1 MAQTLKITVTAVPKP
16 LTKRFVKVEKI
27 ISDVKSVEFLEKMK
41 PFLFG
46 ADTTGTAETLGL
58 DLFTLLF
65 VYERP
70 FLDYIKKYMEKVS
83 EGAAELARLGLLV
96 NFMYRGKAIRLIP
109 LHREKNEISVN
120 EAVLLRLNIIDSKTD
135 YKRVNKRLSR
145 AADKNVK
152 KDFNPESLISAHFLD
167 TINLAVT
174 KFYMR
179 QAISEKE
186 LLDKMNFRRFNS
198 NLRLNTRPI
207 SLEELNRIIKQKPLF
222 PDISD
227 QNERLNLII
236 LFAVACRGVK
246 AEELF
251 NADRIFTVGEDSE
264 RFSRISGDF
273 LDIIC
278 NGNGV
283 EITDVFVKMAETLA
297 EWEMP
302 KLSGVDLIEI
312 RKNYTLIYGGTAL
325 AYSFDRA
332 LSSSEKMK
340 TLMRKRMITNY
351 WSIYEKILRLKQ
363 YGSII
368 SLCHTLSELEIN
380 MYRDLPAC
388 EEKLVLAFGEAERAI
403 EEINR

>member
-27 ISDVKSVEFLEKMK
+27 ISDVNSVEFLEKMK

-46 ADTTGTAETLGL
+46 ADTTGAAETLGL

-83 EGAAELARLGLLV
+83 DGAAELARLGLLV
-96 NFMYRGKAIRLIP
+96 NFLYRGKAVRLIP
-109 LHREKNEISVN
+109 LHREKNEISIN

-152 KDFNPESLISAHFLD
+152 KEFNPSSSVSEHYLD
-167 TINLAVT
+167 TIHLSVT
-174 KFYMR
+174 KFYMK
-179 QAISEKE
+179 QALSEKE
-186 LLDKMNFRRFNS
+186 LLDKMNYRRFNAH
-198 NLRLNTRPI
+198 LRLNTRPI
-207 SLEELNRIIKQKPLF
+207 SADELNKILKKKPIF

-227 QNERLNLII
+227 QNERLNLTA
-236 LFAVACRGVK
+236 LYAVACRGVK
-246 AEELF
+246 PDEIF
-251 NADRIFTVGEDSE
+251 NADRIFTVGEESE
-264 RFSRISGDF
+264 KFSRISGDF

-283 EITDVFVKMAETLA
+283 EITDIFVKMAETLA

-312 RKNYTLIYGGTAL
+312 RKNYTFIYGGTAL

-340 TLMRKRMITNY
+340 TLMRKRMINRY
-351 WSIYEKILRLKQ
+351 WNIYEKILRLKQ

>member
-46 ADTTGTAETLGL
+46 ADTTGAAETLGL

-70 FLDYIKKYMEKVS
+70 FLDYIKKYMEKVN

-246 AEELF
+246 AEEVF

>member
-16 LTKRFVKVEKI
+16 LTKRFIKVERI
-27 ISDVKSVEFLEKMK
+27 ISDVETVEFLEKMK

-46 ADTTGTAETLGL
+46 ADTTGSAEALGL

-70 FLDYIKKYMEKVS
+70 FLDYVKKYMEKVS

-96 NFMYRGKAIRLIP
+96 NFMYRGKAVRLVP
-109 LHREKNEISVN
+109 LHREKNEVFVN

-135 YKRVNKRLSR
+135 YKRVNKRILR
-145 AADKNVK
+145 AAEKNVK
-152 KDFNPESLISAHFLD
+152 KDFEPDSSVSAHYFD
-167 TINLAVT
+167 TIHLAVT
-174 KFYMR
+174 KLYMR
-179 QAISEKE
+179 QALSEKE
-186 LLDKMNFRRFNS
+186 LIDKMNYRRFNTR
-198 NLRLNTRPI
+198 LRLNTRPI
-207 SLEELNRIIKQKPLF
+207 SPEELHKILRNKDIF

-227 QNERLNLII
+227 NNERINLTI
-236 LFAVACRGVK
+236 LYAVACRGVDP
-246 AEELF
+246 EELLS
-251 NADRIFTVGEDSE
+251 ADRIFTVGEDSE
-264 RFSRISGDF
+264 RFSQISGDF

-283 EITDVFVKMAETLA
+283 EITDVFVKMAEKLA
-297 EWEMP
+297 GWEMP
-302 KLSGVDLIEI
+302 EIRGVDLVEI
-312 RKNYTLIYGGTAL
+312 RKNYTLLYGGTAL

-340 TLMRKRMITNY
+340 TLMRKRMINNY
-351 WSIYEKILRLKQ
+351 WNIYERILRLKQ
-363 YGSII
+363 YSSII
-368 SLCHTLSELEIN
+368 TLCHTLSELEIN